1 MDYKFPSARVV
12 GIPGIGAALA
22 PQLGQA
28 SAFGSTSAPHLGH
41 FTGPLSTVGGLK
53 HMVRPLC
60 AQGRV
65 VVVRRLPD
73 APCKA
78 TGQCGAASEA
88 GGCALSAGTLKCPH
102 AGRAIASSR
111 MRAVFFVG
119 GKLSTAAKV
128 ELRE

>member
-1 MDYKFPSARVV
+1 MAGARTPHWGVRRQRVYAVGAGGLGTLGAFGAPGTPGTGGGVGAPGGV

-60 AQGRV
+60 VQGRV

-73 APCKA
+73 APCNCLLY
-78 TGQCGAASEA
+78 TS
-88 GGCALSAGTLKCPH
+88 
-102 AGRAIASSR
+102 
-111 MRAVFFVG
+111 
-119 GKLSTAAKV
+119 
-128 ELRE
+128 